1 MIILHLLFSARWRI
15 ADWVSFQFFE
25 QESMFWGAQQ
35 FEKKVTNDVLGFF
48 LNMPCCNFRIQQ
60 FVSSF
65 KKSDHLGI
73 WLIYASI
80 LIFD

>member
-35 FEKKVTNDVLGFF
+35 FEKKVTNDVLGIF
-48 LNMPCCNFRIQQ
+48 LKDAMLQ
-60 FVSSF
+60 F
-65 KKSDHLGI
+65 
-73 WLIYASI
+73 
-80 LIFD
+80 